1 LASTERSKSGR
12 PRNPAGC
19 LGDKQ
24 AETRVPNAKVVPQS
38 GPATRLIAW
47 RLVPEWRG
55 FLPWNAPPVE
65 CACVP
70 VCSNERQAVPVSP
83 SRLIQKAMSF
93 MLFLARRR
101 GFFLSFAV
109 FFVAGLAGCSSSGP
123 PTSDNPPGDPLPGEE
138 AGPLAQAA
146 AYSEA
151 RAGDALLVRQGGDL
165 LLEEYTG
172 SIEAGGPHML
182 TSGTKTLTGV
192 MALTERDA
200 SFPDRRA
207 WGRRSSRRS
216 SGAGPRYRERARPAV
231 RRVAQARRAGQQHR
245 CRSGRVDTSRRPSGR
260 CEKNEQ
266 ARRPSRA
273 LVPQVGNGKPG
284 TRRCG
289 APKWHQ
295 A

>member
-1 LASTERSKSGR
+1 
-12 PRNPAGC
+12 
-19 LGDKQ
+19 
-24 AETRVPNAKVVPQS
+24 
-38 GPATRLIAW
+38 
-47 RLVPEWRG
+47 
-55 FLPWNAPPVE
+55 
-65 CACVP
+65 
-70 VCSNERQAVPVSP
+70 
-83 SRLIQKAMSF
+83 MSF
-93 MLFLARRR
+93 MLFLTRRR

-192 MALTERDA
+192 MALTEEGMRLFLIVA
-200 SFPDRRA
+200 L
-207 WGRRSSRRS
+207 
-216 SGAGPRYRERARPAV
+216 GAVGPAV
-231 RRVAQARRAGQQHR
+231 VHPALGPGVVDVLGQPF
-245 CRSGRVDTSRRPSGR
+245 DEWRRPVGQVSSTGVDR
-260 CEKNEQ
+260 VGLIRHGVHLKMCEKNEQ

-273 LVPQVGNGKPG
+273 LVPQVGNERPG